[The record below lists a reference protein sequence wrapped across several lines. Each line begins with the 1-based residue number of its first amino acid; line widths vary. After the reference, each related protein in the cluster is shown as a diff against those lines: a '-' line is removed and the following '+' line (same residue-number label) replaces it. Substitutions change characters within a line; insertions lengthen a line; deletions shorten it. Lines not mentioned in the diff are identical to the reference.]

1 MMPTNQNLQEIEIR
15 SEDVQ
20 EILETIPGTLIRW
33 GNTLFLV
40 LAVLVLSLAWFIRY
54 PDVIAGK
61 AVITTEEAPV
71 REYAKT
77 SGKLTNILVENEQQV
92 VDGQPLAII
101 ENSAEYKDV
110 FLLKSILDTVKI
122 SKEHF
127 EFPLEKLP
135 ILMLGEIDDQFS
147 LFENNLVLYQIN
159 RGYQP
164 FSNEAETNAY
174 KMDELRSRL
183 KNLLEQEKL
192 FQLELEVQQKN
203 QERNQFLHQE
213 GAISDRDFEARKIIY
228 LQAERSLKTLK
239 VSLSQTRESIRMT
252 EINSKTIGYKKA
264 KEEFTLYKNVIQSF
278 NALKRSMADWESKYV
293 LKSTINGEVH
303 FSNVLTKN
311 KTVQTGEAIFTIIP
325 AENSRYI
332 AHIET
337 PLTNSGKLKKGQ
349 AVKISVSSFPASE
362 YGSLTGT
369 ITFISTVSNEKGN
382 YMLQAHLKDGLTST
396 YGEQFRFKQ
405 EMSGN
410 AEIITEDLRLIERFF
425 YQFKRILSER

>member
-92 VDGQPLAII
+92 VEGQPLAII

-110 FLLKSILDTVKI
+110 FLLKSMLDTVKI
-122 SKEHF
+122 SNEHF

-264 KEEFTLYKNVIQSF
+264 KEELTLYKNVIQSF

-396 YGEQFRFKQ
+396 YGQQFRFKQ

-425 YQFKRILSER
+425 YQFKGLLSER

>member
-92 VDGQPLAII
+92 VEGQPLAII

-110 FLLKSILDTVKI
+110 FLLKSMLDTVKI
-122 SKEHF
+122 SNEHF

-135 ILMLGEIDDQFS
+135 ILMLGENDDQFS

-264 KEEFTLYKNVIQSF
+264 KEELTLYKNVIQSF

-396 YGEQFRFKQ
+396 YGQQFRFKQ

-425 YQFKRILSER
+425 YQFKGLLSER

>member
-110 FLLKSILDTVKI
+110 FLLKSMLDTVKI
-122 SKEHF
+122 SNEHF

-135 ILMLGEIDDQFS
+135 ILMLGENDDQFS

-264 KEEFTLYKNVIQSF
+264 KEELTLYKNVIQSF

-396 YGEQFRFKQ
+396 YGQQFRFKQ